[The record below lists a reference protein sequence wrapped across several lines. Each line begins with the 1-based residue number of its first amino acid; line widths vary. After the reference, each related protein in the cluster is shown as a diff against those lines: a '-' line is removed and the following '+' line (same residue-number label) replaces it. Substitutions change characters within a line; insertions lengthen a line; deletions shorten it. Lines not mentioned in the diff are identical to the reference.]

1 MKAAATLDLGVIGNG
16 QVAALL
22 AAPAR
27 LVWLCLPRFDGDPV
41 FNALLQ
47 DPAATTVRGTFDV
60 EIDEIG
66 ALRRC
71 YRRNTAVLETHIE
84 DRRGNQLR
92 IIDFCP
98 RFRER
103 GRMFHPSM
111 VIRAL
116 LPQQG
121 TPLVRVRIRPE
132 LQWGSAAPAM
142 TAGAHHISYRAGD
155 TAFRITTN
163 ASITALLEERAFC
176 LREPVWLLLGPDET
190 VEQAPDRIG
199 QHFLQDTVSYW
210 SEWVRGLAIPFE
222 WQEAVIRAAITLK
235 LCTFEDTGAI
245 VAALTTSIPE
255 AADSGRNWDYRYC
268 WLRDSYFVIQELNRL
283 GATRTMES
291 YVDYLLN
298 VATRET
304 GSEIQPLFGISGA
317 RRLDERE
324 IDTLAGYRGMGP
336 VRVGN
341 AAYTQRQ
348 NDAYGSIVLAATH
361 SFFDRRLA
369 RPGDAALFRS
379 LEEIG
384 ERAVR
389 LALEPDAGPWEL
401 RGSTHVHTFPAVMCW
416 AACDRL
422 ARIARRLDVPE
433 RADYWARAARS
444 LQVEILERAWRP
456 QRGTRHGTLSSLL
469 DGERLDATLLL
480 LPELGFLP
488 HTDPRMQATF
498 ETVSRE
504 LRRGSYLMRYT
515 DGDDFGAPQNAF
527 LVASFWFVN
536 ALADTGQQSRAR
548 EVFEELLSR
557 RTPLG
562 LLSEHLDPASGELW
576 GNFPQTFSMVG
587 ILSSARRLSASW
599 GRACEPPGLRLEP
612 HCDPARALGP
622 RRSHG
627 RRAGSAQGPRR
638 AVVRLERRDRR
649 TPVSRSRPARASRHF
664 LRDHRPA
671 PARIRPLLQR
681 LLQRRAVAA
690 VPLPGE
696 RAALHD
702 GEP

>member
-1 MKAAATLDLGVIGNG
+1 MTAATTLDLGVIGNG

-22 AAPAR
+22 APPAR

-47 DPAATTVRGTFDV
+47 DPAAETARGTFDV

-66 ALRRC
+66 ELQRH
-71 YRRNTAVLETHIE
+71 YRRNTPVLETYLE
-84 DRRGNQLR
+84 DRRGNRLR

-103 GRMFHPSM
+103 GRMFHPAM
-111 VIRAL
+111 VVRAL
-116 LPQQG
+116 LPEQG

-132 LQWGSAAPAM
+132 FQWGSARPDI
-142 TAGAHHISYRAGD
+142 TAGAHHISYRVDD

-163 ASITALLEERAFC
+163 ASITALIEERAFC

-190 VEQAPDRIG
+190 VEQAPERLG
-199 QHFLQDTVSYW
+199 QSFLQDTTSYW

-222 WQEAVIRAAITLK
+222 WQDAVIRAAITLK

-255 AADSGRNWDYRYC
+255 AVDSGRNWDYRYC

-298 VATRET
+298 VAMREA
-304 GSEIQPLFGISGA
+304 GGEIQPLFGISGA

-324 IDTLAGYRGMGP
+324 IHTLPGYRGMGP

-348 NDAYGSIVLAATH
+348 NDAYGAIVLAATH
-361 SFFDRRLA
+361 AFFDRRLA
-369 RPGDAALFRS
+369 RPGDVALFRS
-379 LEEIG
+379 LEDIG

-401 RGSTHVHTFPAVMCW
+401 RDSTHAHTFPAVMCW

-422 ARIARRLDVPE
+422 ARIARRLDAPE
-433 RADYWARAARS
+433 RADHWARAAMHLRAG
-444 LQVEILERAWRP
+444 ILERAWRP
-456 QRGTRHGTLSSLL
+456 QRGSLSSVL

-488 HTDPRMQATF
+488 HTDPRMKATV
-498 ETVSRE
+498 ETLSRE

-515 DGDDFGAPQNAF
+515 DGDDFGAPRNAF

-536 ALADTGQQSRAR
+536 ALSDTGQKSRAR
-548 EVFEELLSR
+548 EIFDELLRR

-562 LLSEHLDPASGELW
+562 LLAEHVDPASGELW

-599 GRACEPPGLRLEP
+599 EDSL
-612 HCDPARALGP
+612 
-622 RRSHG
+622 
-627 RRAGSAQGPRR
+627 
-638 AVVRLERRDRR
+638 
-649 TPVSRSRPARASRHF
+649 
-664 LRDHRPA
+664 
-671 PARIRPLLQR
+671 
-681 LLQRRAVAA
+681 
-690 VPLPGE
+690 
-696 RAALHD
+696 
-702 GEP
+702 